1 MQVTEVLKV
10 DILDVLSHIKAPSFV
25 NLFHRSMRFRRRIK
39 SYGEKLYETFIVHK
53 LSPYTYPSIK

>member
-10 DILDVLSHIKAPSFV
+10 DILGVLFHIKAPPFV
-25 NLFHRSMRFRRRIK
+25 NLFHRYMLFKKRIR

-53 LSPYTYPSIK
+53 LSPYTILP

>member
-10 DILDVLSHIKAPSFV
+10 DVLGVIFHIKAPPFV
-25 NLFHRSMRFRRRIK
+25 NLFHRSILFRKRIK
-39 SYGEKLYETFIVHK
+39 SYGEKLYETFILHK

>member
-10 DILDVLSHIKAPSFV
+10 DVWDVLFHIKAPPFV

-39 SYGEKLYETFIVHK
+39 SYGEKLYKTLVLHN
-53 LSPYTYPSIK
+53 LSPYTILP